1 MNNRMTKGIVAL
13 LSTAIL
19 AGCAPGN
26 SVQETAL
33 SESQTQV
40 ASLAATK
47 SEAIPVGFTYE
58 TGPDGRIVVTGMTK
72 EGIPVSARILAN
84 RDIQNPGEGSS
95 YTVQMTPFDETD
107 REAFVKEDWTIVEER
122 SEPYYGDPQYPG
134 TSYFDTWL
142 AKDGETWKNCVL
154 PSNMIVFSAR
164 GGIIASM
171 ASGRGPYPTATEQ
184 LSFSSPEE
192 AYQQARDVLAAE
204 GFTVSDC
211 YEISQVPYTWLQ
223 QGAKLSAFYGD
234 DMTEYDQVFPDGFST
249 EDNAYY
255 IDLRREIDGLPVL
268 TAFLGTPLVNGERPE
283 EKEAENSSWSMINA
297 WVTNKGVEKVAIHQ
311 DFTSADKVETGAM
324 IGFEQALQTVSQ
336 NFLAAGE
343 NDGLYQTIYSNSMG
357 IGLDEVET
365 TASPIATG
373 IFQPVRGT
381 VEIERAELG
390 LLLLTNRT
398 NSSGRAIPCWVF
410 EFAWSYNGSIQQQC
424 WAAVNALTGEYIPT
438 TTSTGEEI

>member
-154 PSNMIVFSAR
+154 PSNMMDF
-164 GGIIASM
+164 
-171 ASGRGPYPTATEQ
+171 
-184 LSFSSPEE
+184 
-192 AYQQARDVLAAE
+192 
-204 GFTVSDC
+204 
-211 YEISQVPYTWLQ
+211 W
-223 QGAKLSAFYGD
+223 
-234 DMTEYDQVFPDGFST
+234 
-249 EDNAYY
+249 
-255 IDLRREIDGLPVL
+255 
-268 TAFLGTPLVNGERPE
+268 
-283 EKEAENSSWSMINA
+283 
-297 WVTNKGVEKVAIHQ
+297 KVIHC
-311 DFTSADKVETGAM
+311 
-324 IGFEQALQTVSQ
+324 
-336 NFLAAGE
+336 
-343 NDGLYQTIYSNSMG
+343 
-357 IGLDEVET
+357 
-365 TASPIATG
+365 
-373 IFQPVRGT
+373 R
-381 VEIERAELG
+381 
-390 LLLLTNRT
+390 
-398 NSSGRAIPCWVF
+398 
-410 EFAWSYNGSIQQQC
+410 
-424 WAAVNALTGEYIPT
+424 
-438 TTSTGEEI
+438 